1 MKRLALIAAAGLCAA
16 SPALAQVAPAQQQP
30 RTHVV
35 RRGDTLWDLARQYL
49 SDPFLWPE
57 IFRINPDVI
66 RDPARIYPAERL
78 RLPGAGEG
86 FIAIESEP
94 GEGRT
99 VFYPR
104 ETEQRAGGPI
114 VRPAGTADVP
124 VLTPGDFYR
133 AGFLAPD
140 AEVRSI
146 GRLAELEAPTV
157 VPLAM
162 TPQIQ
167 LYDRVYVTLAA
178 GDAAQVGDRIH
189 FLRRGRAVKQYGR
202 IWESTGLATVAAI
215 EGNVATAVVVQMFDA
230 VAVGDLAV
238 PAARFPVPAGV
249 APTPEAGME
258 ARVVAFQNAHPVQ
271 MTQEIVF
278 VDVGQQSGVAAGDEF
293 LAYLPARQQRWGRR
307 PEIDVA
313 RLQVVR
319 VAGRTA
325 SARILA
331 MEHPALEPGVPV
343 RRVSRMP

>member
-1 MKRLALIAAAGLCAA
+1 MKRLALIAVAGLCAA
-16 SPALAQVAPAQQQP
+16 TPALAQEAPARQPP

-35 RRGDTLWDLARQYL
+35 RPGDTLWDLARQYL
-49 SDPFLWPE
+49 NDPFLWPE
-57 IFRINPDVI
+57 IFRLNPDVV

-78 RLPGAGEG
+78 RIPGPGG
-86 FIAIESEP
+86 GVLVVESEP

-104 ETEQRAGGPI
+104 ETEQRAAGPI
-114 VRPAGTADVP
+114 IRAAGTADVP

-140 AEVRSI
+140 AEVRAV
-146 GRLAELEAPTV
+146 GRLAELVSPSV
-157 VPLAM
+157 VPTSLP
-162 TPQIQ
+162 PQVQ
-167 LYDRVYVTLAA
+167 LYDRVYVALSA
-178 GDAAQVGDRIH
+178 GDAVEVGDRLH
-189 FLRRGRAVKQYGR
+189 FVRRGRAVKSYGR
-202 IWESTGLATVAAI
+202 IWESTGMATVAAI

-249 APTPEAGME
+249 APTPESGLE
-258 ARVVAFQNAHPVQ
+258 ARVVAFQNPHPVQ

-278 VDVGQQSGVAAGDEF
+278 VDVGEQAGVSEGDEF
-293 LAYLPARQQRWGRR
+293 LAYLPARAQRWGRR
-307 PEIDVA
+307 PAIDVA

-319 VAGRTA
+319 VTGRTA